1 MLITFSNRPYIKTTE
16 QVLDS
21 MQKILNDT
29 DKTSSEE
36 FKNWLTNDDWIE
48 HLDNVYVSMILLRRS
63 LMISDVLIAL
73 GIKGIE
79 VPESRFFST
88 YFMRF
93 NEVYINKGDKL
104 KEASF
109 QECTIEHLYLTT
121 EDSIKYFNKHYFVDC
136 EVHNVHVP
144 KKYVTTLNTTNGLH
158 KVDNIIYE

>member
-63 LMISDVLIAL
+63 LMISDILIAL

-79 VPESRFFST
+79 VP
-88 YFMRF
+88 
-93 NEVYINKGDKL
+93 
-104 KEASF
+104 
-109 QECTIEHLYLTT
+109 
-121 EDSIKYFNKHYFVDC
+121 DSGNILGQQIK
-136 EVHNVHVP
+136 
-144 KKYVTTLNTTNGLH
+144 
-158 KVDNIIYE
+158 